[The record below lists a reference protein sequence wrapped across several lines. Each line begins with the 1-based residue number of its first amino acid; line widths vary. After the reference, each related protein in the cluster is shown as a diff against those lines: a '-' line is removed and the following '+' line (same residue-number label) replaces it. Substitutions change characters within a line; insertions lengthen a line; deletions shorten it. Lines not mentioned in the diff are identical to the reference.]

1 MKSFDGVKK
10 WWMKSHYTQG
20 KINHHTRGQVL

>member
-20 KINHHTRGQVL
+20 KINHHIDGQVS